1 MRPLQIQM
9 WHDLSK
15 SDINL
20 NDMFRLAEI
29 VDQSGIRKFSVRI
42 DRYGIMTK
50 FRNRAYH
57 DYGELDVHFEHTPV
71 DGDKHKTIMTVNI
84 FLGRRIIEAKL
95 VSVVECDYLK
105 NMNLIQ
111 DVMFS
116 YLVAIIQNDK
126 YINKRFTQF
135 IFPDTISNYNEDWV
149 PFAGVNYCKP
159 DMESP
164 LSVIEVRG
172 TKSMPKVLNIK

>member
-1 MRPLQIQM
+1 MQL

-15 SDINL
+15 SDVNL

-29 VDQSGIRKFSVRI
+29 VNRSKIRKFTIRV

-50 FRNRAYH
+50 FRCNSFH
-57 DYGELDVHFEHTPV
+57 DYGELDVRFEHSPV
-71 DGDKHKTIMTVNI
+71 NDNSHETIMRVKI
-84 FLGRRIIEAKL
+84 FLGRRTIEAVL
-95 VSVVECDYLK
+95 TSVVECNYME

-116 YLVAIIQNDK
+116 FLATIIQNDK

-135 IFPDTISNYNEDWV
+135 IFPDTISSYSEDWV
-149 PFAGVNYCKP
+149 PFIGADYHRP

-164 LSVIEVRG
+164 LSVIAVRG
-172 TKSMPKVLNIK
+172 TKSVLSTMPIVLNIK